1 MISAH
6 SKCIQDV
13 IYKKPTKNNV
23 FNPPKEIAQEIHLV
37 FCCYR
42 FAEVLIR
49 AKVGN
54 EHNLMDFDGFL
65 IKFTDFFD
73 FFIIFSELYNHE
85 YWSVD
90 NNFGC
95 SEKLQSQFVH
105 FWQ

>member
-1 MISAH
+1 MMIVDMIRNSIRK
-6 SKCIQDV
+6 SNNLKIQIGAPLSTSGTV
-13 IYKKPTKNNV
+13 
-23 FNPPKEIAQEIHLV
+23 KEKHD
-37 FCCYR
+37 Y
-42 FAEVLIR
+42 
-49 AKVGN
+49 
-54 EHNLMDFDGFL
+54 LMDFDGFL

>member
-1 MISAH
+1 MCFTQRNKIHKS
-6 SKCIQDV
+6 
-13 IYKKPTKNNV
+13 
-23 FNPPKEIAQEIHLV
+23 FNSILLSP
-37 FCCYR
+37 
-42 FAEVLIR
+42 EVLIR

-65 IKFTDFFD
+65 IKFTDFYD